1 MVRGQLKHIFAVLC
15 TLVLYT
21 GAQAQQPF
29 SYVYIQGDKQT
40 PFYIKINGQMMPR
53 YGKNY
58 NIISE
63 LSPGTIE
70 IEILFQQRI
79 HPSQKF
85 TIDVPENGNR
95 AFLLNK
101 QDAGFALYDLKQKK
115 YVDR

>member
-1 MVRGQLKHIFAVLC
+1 MRDQLKYIFTVLC
-15 TLVLYT
+15 ALVLYT

-40 PFYIKINGQMMPR
+40 PFYVKINGQMLPR

-70 IEILFQQRI
+70 IEILFQQKI
-79 HPSQKF
+79 YPSQKF
-85 TIDVPENGNR
+85 TIDVPQNGSR

-101 QDAGFALYDLKQKK
+101 QDKTFALYDLKQKK
-115 YVDR
+115 YVDH

>member
-1 MVRGQLKHIFAVLC
+1 MPARIKYIFTLLC
-15 TLVLYT
+15 ALALYT
-21 GAQAQQPF
+21 GVRAQQPF

-40 PFYIKINGQMMPR
+40 PFYVKINGQMMPR

-70 IEILFQQRI
+70 IEILFQQKI
-79 HPSQKF
+79 YPSQKF
-85 TIDVPENGNR
+85 TIDVPENGSR

-101 QDAGFALYDLKQKK
+101 QDKSFALYDLKQKK